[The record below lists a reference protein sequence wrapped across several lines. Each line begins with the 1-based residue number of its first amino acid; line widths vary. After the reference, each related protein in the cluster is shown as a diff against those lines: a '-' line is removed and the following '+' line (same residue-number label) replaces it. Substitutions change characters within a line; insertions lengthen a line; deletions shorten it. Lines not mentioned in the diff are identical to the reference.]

1 MDSGVSKEDVLII
14 SSIKSNQW
22 FSSHCNSAIVRSEL
36 LTDLFRKHV
45 EISIKKRF
53 SKKLFYVMSYQDIE
67 VMDLENMKVKDCL
80 NAIESDCGFTKN
92 TLAF

>member
-1 MDSGVSKEDVLII
+1 MDSGVSKEDVLIM

-22 FSSHCNSAIVRSEL
+22 FSSHRNSTIVRSGL
-36 LTDLFRKHV
+36 LTNFFRKQV
-45 EISIKKRF
+45 EIPIKKRF

-67 VMDLENMKVKDCL
+67 VMDLKNMKVKDRL